1 MKFITKL
8 YGNLVYGKDLYLSE
22 EKININQQEFE
33 NIIKDIMNKD

>member
-1 MKFITKL
+1 MAIWCMA
-8 YGNLVYGKDLYLSE
+8 KDLYLSE